1 MNSSLNLIWTR
12 TQNVIGFVLMIVFL
26 AYPFPRLVFIS
37 IAFWI
42 FISTTVT
49 AILLKTTF
57 TIANTVTISRAYGLV
72 IFSFLLAYNQSVTNL
87 SIFILGICLMADFF
101 DGYLARIFTTSSAG
115 KVLDG
120 ETDQQFVL
128 VAAST
133 AFIFL
138 DISFWVL
145 LFPSLKYIFETCYD
159 LFRLEVNEKEGKKR
173 RKIIAAIVM
182 IILFINLAF
191 IEEESSI
198 FFYLIGILALS
209 YSFLTDL
216 IRALKSQLKNNHA
229 S

>member
-37 IAFWI
+37 IAVWI

-49 AILLKTTF
+49 SILLKTTF

-128 VAAST
+128 VTASAA
-133 AFIFL
+133 FL
-138 DISFWVL
+138 FLNMPYWLL
-145 LFPSLKYIFETCYD
+145 LFPGIKYIFGICYD
-159 LFRLEVNEKEGKKR
+159 LFNLRLKEKIGEKR
-173 RKIIAAIVM
+173 RKIVAACVM
-182 IILFINLAF
+182 ISLFINLAF
-191 IEEESSI
+191 LVCEKASLML
-198 FFYLIGILALS
+198 YLITLLLLS
-209 YSFLTDL
+209 YSFLADL
-216 IRALKSQLKNNHA
+216 FGALKIKSKE
-229 S
+229 

>member
-1 MNSSLNLIWTR
+1 MSSSLNLIWTR

-128 VAAST
+128 VAASA
-133 AFIFL
+133 AFLFL
-138 DISFWVL
+138 NMPYWLL
-145 LFPSLKYIFETCYD
+145 LFPGIKYIFGICYD
-159 LFRLEVNEKEGKKR
+159 LFNLRLKEKIGEKR
-173 RKIIAAIVM
+173 RKIVAASVM
-182 IILFINLAF
+182 ISLFINLAF
-191 IEEESSI
+191 LVSEKASLML
-198 FFYLIGILALS
+198 YLITLLLLS
-209 YSFLTDL
+209 YSFLADL
-216 IRALKSQLKNNHA
+216 FGALKIKGKE
-229 S
+229 

>member
-1 MNSSLNLIWTR
+1 MSSSLNLIWTR

-128 VAAST
+128 VAASA
-133 AFIFL
+133 AFLFL
-138 DISFWVL
+138 NMPYWLL
-145 LFPSLKYIFETCYD
+145 LFPGIKYIFGICYD
-159 LFRLEVNEKEGKKR
+159 LFKLRLKEKIGEKR
-173 RKIIAAIVM
+173 RKIVAACVM
-182 IILFINLAF
+182 ISLFMNLAF
-191 IEEESSI
+191 LVSEKASLML
-198 FFYLIGILALS
+198 YLITLLLLS
-209 YSFLTDL
+209 YSFLADL
-216 IRALKSQLKNNHA
+216 FGALKIKGKE
-229 S
+229 

>member
-12 TQNVIGFVLMIVFL
+12 TQNVIGFVLMIDFL

-37 IAFWI
+37 IAVWI

-49 AILLKTTF
+49 SILLKTTF

-128 VAAST
+128 VAASA
-133 AFIFL
+133 AFLFL
-138 DISFWVL
+138 NMPYWLL
-145 LFPSLKYIFETCYD
+145 LFPGIKYIFGICYD
-159 LFRLEVNEKEGKKR
+159 LFKLRLKEKIGEKR
-173 RKIIAAIVM
+173 RKIVAACVM
-182 IILFINLAF
+182 ISLFMNLAF
-191 IEEESSI
+191 LVSEKASLML
-198 FFYLIGILALS
+198 YLITLLLLS
-209 YSFLTDL
+209 YSFLADL
-216 IRALKSQLKNNHA
+216 FGALKIKGKE
-229 S
+229 

>member
-37 IAFWI
+37 IAAWI
-42 FISTTVT
+42 LISTTVT

-72 IFSFLLAYNQSVTNL
+72 FFSFLLAYNQSVTNL
-87 SIFILGICLMADFF
+87 SIFILGICLIADFF

-128 VAAST
+128 VAASA
-133 AFIFL
+133 AFLFL
-138 DISFWVL
+138 NMPYWLL
-145 LFPSLKYIFETCYD
+145 LFPGIKYIFGICYD
-159 LFRLEVNEKEGKKR
+159 LFNLRLKEKIGEKR
-173 RKIIAAIVM
+173 RKIVAACVM
-182 IILFINLAF
+182 ISLFINLAF
-191 IEEESSI
+191 LVSEKASLML
-198 FFYLIGILALS
+198 YLITLLLLA
-209 YSFLTDL
+209 YSFLADL
-216 IRALKSQLKNNHA
+216 FGALKNKR
-229 S
+229 

>member
-12 TQNVIGFVLMIVFL
+12 TQNVIGLVLMIVFL

-37 IAFWI
+37 IAVWI

-49 AILLKTTF
+49 SILLKTTF

-128 VAAST
+128 VAASA
-133 AFIFL
+133 AFLFL
-138 DISFWVL
+138 NMPYWLL
-145 LFPSLKYIFETCYD
+145 LFPGIKYIFGICYD
-159 LFRLEVNEKEGKKR
+159 LFKLRLKEKIGEKR
-173 RKIIAAIVM
+173 RKIVAACVM
-182 IILFINLAF
+182 ISLFINLAF
-191 IEEESSI
+191 LVSEKASLML
-198 FFYLIGILALS
+198 YLITLLLLS
-209 YSFLTDL
+209 YSFLADL
-216 IRALKSQLKNNHA
+216 FGALKIKSKE
-229 S
+229 